1 MSSRSSQSD
10 SSGRTTRST
19 RSQSKSMPQKRESS
33 PSSQLSRSSR
43 QRPRNVTSNA
53 NQSSE
58 RSLRSNRSNDL
69 SQNPIERQDRSEPL
83 SNADIN
89 GSQPQS
95 QPRSTTPI
103 RGSVGL
109 LSDAINLSSPL
120 HYGSTEFGNSS
131 VSSVRSGLRSGTKK
145 RFDITSDSRLV
156 RQINIRETETP
167 AEEGLPVATSDSQSS
182 SVPQLV
188 IWGTDVAI
196 NQCREKFKRFLRQ
209 TGFEEQ
215 DLDFD
220 ELQADIPMDTESQS
234 DSQRPYYI
242 RKLHEMV
249 IIGEPF
255 LNINCRHIQG
265 FDSTLYR
272 QLISYPQEVIPTFDM
287 AVNEVF
293 NELYSEGIAEMDR
306 ICVRPYNVAKTSNL
320 RDLNPEDINQLV
332 TISGMVIRCS
342 NIIAEM
348 CIAFFECTVC
358 NYGLN
363 VEVDRGSIA
372 EPHVCR
378 QCNTNFSF
386 RLVHNRSKFTDKQ
399 QIKLQE
405 SPDDMP
411 AGQTPYTVLLY
422 ACADLVDKVQPG
434 ERVTVT
440 GIYRAT
446 PIRVHPNKRTVKS
459 VYRIHIDVVH
469 YRKVENKRL
478 HDEGYELKLSKER
491 IDKLIALSNMSDIYE
506 RLAQALAPS
515 IYEHEDIKKGILLQL
530 FGGTRKEYNLS
541 NKNPTG
547 KLRSFRSELNILL
560 CGDPGTS
567 KSQLLQY
574 VYNLVPR
581 GQYTS
586 GKGSSAVGLTAYIA
600 KDPDT
605 KQMVLQTG
613 ALVLSDGGICCI
625 DEFDKMSDSTR
636 SVLHEVMEQQTLS
649 IAKAGIVCQ
658 LNARTS
664 ILAAANPVESQW
676 NKNKTITEN
685 IELPPTLMSRFT
697 TICLK
702 IHFKIFY
709 KSILFI
715 KFQI

>member
-1 MSSRSSQSD
+1 MSSKSD
-10 SSGRTTRST
+10 LSERST
-19 RSQSKSMPQKRESS
+19 RSKSKSTPQKRPTS
-33 PSSQLSRSSR
+33 PSSQSSSRSSR
-43 QRPRNVTSNA
+43 QRQLRSET

-58 RSLRSNRSNDL
+58 KSGRNLRSNDNN
-69 SQNPIERQDRSEPL
+69 SQNSDQIQQQIDS
-83 SNADIN
+83 
-89 GSQPQS
+89 SQPQS
-95 QPRSTTPI
+95 TADVNGSQSQTRSETPI

-109 LSDAINLSSPL
+109 LSDPVNLSSPL
-120 HYGSTEFGNSS
+120 HYGSTEFGHSS
-131 VSSVRSGLRSGTKK
+131 VSSVRSGARNTNKK
-145 RFDITSDSRLV
+145 RFDINSESRLV
-156 RQINIRETETP
+156 RQINVGETAEAL
-167 AEEGLPVATSDSQSS
+167 AEEGAPVATSESQSS

-196 NQCREKFKRFLRQ
+196 NQCREKFKQFLKHSA
-209 TGFEEQ
+209 FNAN
-215 DLDFD
+215 DLDSD
-220 ELQADIPMDTESQS
+220 EMEADIPMDTDSQT
-234 DSQRPYYI
+234 SQRPYYI
-242 RKLHEMV
+242 RKLHEMI

-255 LNINCRHIQG
+255 LNVNCKHIQR
-265 FDSTLYR
+265 FDATLYR
-272 QLISYPQEVIPTFDM
+272 QLVSYPQEVIPTFDM
-287 AVNEVF
+287 TANEVF
-293 NELYSEGIAEMDR
+293 AELYPEGIAEMDR
-306 ICVRPYNVAKTSNL
+306 IYVRPYNVVKTSNL
-320 RDLNPEDINQLV
+320 RNLNPEDINQLV

-348 CIAFFECTVC
+348 CVAYFECTVC
-358 NYGLN
+358 NYGVS

-386 RLVHNRSKFTDKQ
+386 RLVHNRSQFTDKQ

-422 ACADLVDKVQPG
+422 ACADLVDKVRPG
-434 ERVTVT
+434 ERVIVT

-446 PIRVHPNKRTVKS
+446 PIRLNPNKRNVKS
-459 VYRIHIDVVH
+459 VYRTHIDVVH
-469 YRKVENKRL
+469 YRKHENKRL
-478 HDEGYELKLSKER
+478 HDDGYEMKLSKER
-491 IDKLIALSNMSDIYE
+491 IDKLIELSNMSDIYE
-506 RLAQALAPS
+506 RLAFALAPS
-515 IYEHEDIKKGILLQL
+515 IYEHQDIKKGILLQL
-530 FGGTRKEYNLS
+530 FGGTRKEYNIS
-541 NKNPTG
+541 NNNPTG

-574 VYNLVPR
+574 VYNLAPR

-586 GKGSSAVGLTAYIA
+586 GKGSSAVGLTAYVT

-636 SVLHEVMEQQTLS
+636 SVLHEVMEQQTIS

-685 IELPPTLMSRFT
+685 IELPPTLMSRFV
-697 TICLK
+697 LK
-702 IHFKIFY
+702 IISKFCLIFV
-709 KSILFI
+709 FI
-715 KFQI
+715 SDLI

>member
-1 MSSRSSQSD
+1 MSSRSSQSE
-10 SSGRTTRST
+10 SSRRTTRST
-19 RSQSKSMPQKRESS
+19 SKSTPQKRESS

-43 QRPRNVTSNA
+43 SRRLNVSSKPND
-53 NQSSE
+53 SSE
-58 RSLRSNRSNDL
+58 RSLRSNRGRDSSEALNRREAPIDGL
-69 SQNPIERQDRSEPL
+69 SHSDINRSEP
-83 SNADIN
+83 
-89 GSQPQS
+89 QS
-95 QPRSTTPI
+95 QVSRSETPI

-120 HYGSTEFGNSS
+120 HYGSTEDNIHSAS
-131 VSSVRSGLRSGTKK
+131 ITSMTRSGANRSKK
-145 RFDITSDSRLV
+145 RFDIASDSRVV
-156 RQINIRETETP
+156 RQINVGESETH
-167 AEEGLPVATSDSQSS
+167 AIPVATSDSHSS

-196 NQCREKFKRFLRQ
+196 NQCREKFKRFLRY
-209 TGFEEQ
+209 TGFDKKTLES
-215 DLDFD
+215 D
-220 ELQADIPMDTESQS
+220 EMEADIGIAMDS
-234 DSQRPYYI
+234 DSQQDKEKPHYI
-242 RKLHEMV
+242 KKLHEMV

-255 LNINCRHIQG
+255 LNVNCAHIQK
-265 FDSTLYR
+265 FDSMLYR
-272 QLISYPQEVIPTFDM
+272 QLVSYPQEVVPTFDM

-293 NELYSEGIAEMDR
+293 NELYPEGIPEMDR
-306 ICVRPYNVAKTSNL
+306 ICVRPYNVSKTSNL
-320 RDLNPEDINQLV
+320 RNLNPEDINQLV

-348 CIAFFECTVC
+348 CAAFFECTVC
-358 NYGLN
+358 NYSVT
-363 VEVDRGSIA
+363 VEVDRGCIA

-378 QCNTNFSF
+378 HCNTNFSF
-386 RLVHNRSKFTDKQ
+386 RLVHNRSQFTDKQ

-411 AGQTPYTVLLY
+411 PGQTPYTVLLY
-422 ACADLVDKVQPG
+422 GCADLVDKVQPG
-434 ERVTVT
+434 ERVTIT

-446 PIRVHPNKRTVKS
+446 PIRVNPRQRNVKS
-459 VYRIHIDVVH
+459 VYRTHIDVVH
-469 YRKVENKRL
+469 YRRIENKRL
-478 HDEGYELKLSKER
+478 HDDGYELKLSKER
-491 IDKLIALSNMSDIYE
+491 IDELIALSNLPDIYE
-506 RLAQALAPS
+506 RLAAALAPS

-530 FGGTRKEYNLS
+530 FGGTRKEYNIS
-541 NKNPTG
+541 NNPTG

-586 GKGSSAVGLTAYIA
+586 GKGSSAVGLTAYVT

-605 KQMVLQTG
+605 RQMVLQTG

-676 NKNKTITEN
+676 NKNKTIIEN
-685 IELPPTLMSRFT
+685 IQLPPTLMSRY
-697 TICLK
+697 CLFKTFIRLISISIK
-702 IHFKIFY
+702 INELIF
-709 KSILFI
+709 
-715 KFQI
+715 

>member
-1 MSSRSSQSD
+1 MEDQ
-10 SSGRTTRST
+10 T
-19 RSQSKSMPQKRESS
+19 
-33 PSSQLSRSSR
+33 
-43 QRPRNVTSNA
+43 
-53 NQSSE
+53 
-58 RSLRSNRSNDL
+58 
-69 SQNPIERQDRSEPL
+69 QDRNDSMA
-83 SNADIN
+83 SQMVVD
-89 GSQPQS
+89 SQPGS
-95 QPRSTTPI
+95 QPRSEASI

-109 LSDAINLSSPL
+109 LSDPINLSSPL
-120 HYGSTEFGNSS
+120 HYGSTDFGNSS
-131 VSSVRSGLRSGTKK
+131 ASLRSGARNVSKK
-145 RFDITSDSRLV
+145 RFDLNSDSRLV
-156 RQINIRETETP
+156 RQINVGEGEVRP
-167 AEEGLPVATSDSQSS
+167 EEGPSVATSDSHSS
-182 SVPQLV
+182 SAPHLI
-188 IWGTDVAI
+188 IWGTDVAL
-196 NQCREKFKRFLRQ
+196 NRCREKFKKFLKH
-209 TGFEEQ
+209 TGFDA
-215 DLDFD
+215 DLDAD
-220 ELQADIPMDTESQS
+220 EMEAEMPMDT
-234 DSQRPYYI
+234 DSQPVSTSRSYYI

-249 IIGEPF
+249 IIGESF
-255 LNINCRHIQG
+255 LNVNCRHIQH
-265 FDSTLYR
+265 FDPTLYR
-272 QLISYPQEVIPTFDM
+272 QLVSYPQEVIPAFDM
-287 AVNEVF
+287 AANEMF
-293 NELYSEGIAEMDR
+293 SELYPEGIAEMDR
-306 ICVRPYNVAKTSNL
+306 IYVRPYNVVKTSNL
-320 RDLNPEDINQLV
+320 RNLNPEDINQLV

-348 CIAFFECTVC
+348 CVAYFECSIC
-358 NYGLN
+358 NYGTN

-378 QCNTNFSF
+378 HCNTNFSF
-386 RLVHNRSKFTDKQ
+386 RLVHNRSQFIDKQ

-422 ACADLVDKVQPG
+422 ACNDLVDKVQPG

-446 PIRVHPNKRTVKS
+446 SIRLHPRKRNVKS
-459 VYRIHIDVVH
+459 VYRTHIDVVH
-469 YRKVENKRL
+469 YRKTENKRL
-478 HDEGYELKLSKER
+478 HDDGYELKLSKER
-491 IDKLIALSNMSDIYE
+491 IDQLIALSNMTDIYD
-506 RLAQALAPS
+506 RLAFALAPS
-515 IYEHEDIKKGILLQL
+515 IYEHLDIKKGILLQL

-541 NKNPTG
+541 SNNPSG
-547 KLRSFRSELNILL
+547 KLRSFRSEINILL

-586 GKGSSAVGLTAYIA
+586 GKGSSAVGLTAYVT

-625 DEFDKMSDSTR
+625 DEFDKMSDNTR

-685 IELPPTLMSRFT
+685 IELPPTLMSRSVCVPYVQLS
-697 TICLK
+697 ICLNCNSN
-702 IHFKIFY
+702 F
-709 KSILFI
+709 
-715 KFQI
+715 

>member
-1 MSSRSSQSD
+1 MDTDSQSD
-10 SSGRTTRST
+10 SR
-19 RSQSKSMPQKRESS
+19 
-33 PSSQLSRSSR
+33 
-43 QRPRNVTSNA
+43 
-53 NQSSE
+53 
-58 RSLRSNRSNDL
+58 
-69 SQNPIERQDRSEPL
+69 
-83 SNADIN
+83 
-89 GSQPQS
+89 
-95 QPRSTTPI
+95 
-103 RGSVGL
+103 
-109 LSDAINLSSPL
+109 
-120 HYGSTEFGNSS
+120 
-131 VSSVRSGLRSGTKK
+131 
-145 RFDITSDSRLV
+145 
-156 RQINIRETETP
+156 
-167 AEEGLPVATSDSQSS
+167 
-182 SVPQLV
+182 
-188 IWGTDVAI
+188 
-196 NQCREKFKRFLRQ
+196 
-209 TGFEEQ
+209 
-215 DLDFD
+215 
-220 ELQADIPMDTESQS
+220 
-234 DSQRPYYI
+234 RPYYI

-255 LNINCRHIQG
+255 LNINCRHIQS
-265 FDSTLYR
+265 FDSVLYR
-272 QLISYPQEVIPTFDM
+272 QLVSYPQEVIPTFDM

-293 NELYSEGIAEMDR
+293 TELYPEGIAEMDR
-306 ICVRPYNVAKTSNL
+306 ICVRPYNVIKTSTL
-320 RDLNPEDINQLV
+320 RDLNPEDINQLI
-332 TISGMVIRCS
+332 TISGMVTRCS

-348 CIAFFECTVC
+348 CVAYFECTVC
-358 NYGLN
+358 NFGLT

-386 RLVHNRSKFTDKQ
+386 RLVHNRSQFTDKQ

-422 ACADLVDKVQPG
+422 ACSDLVDRVQPG

-446 PIRVHPNKRTVKS
+446 PIRVHPNKRNVKS
-459 VYRIHIDVVH
+459 VYRTHVDVVH
-469 YRKVENKRL
+469 YRKVEIKRL
-478 HDEGYELKLSKER
+478 HDDGYQLKLSKER
-491 IDKLIALSNMSDIYE
+491 IDQLIALSNKSDIYE
-506 RLAQALAPS
+506 RLAIALAPS
-515 IYEHEDIKKGILLQL
+515 IYEHLDIKKGILLAL
-530 FGGTRKEYNLS
+530 FGGTRKEYNQS
-541 NKNPTG
+541 DNNPTG

-586 GKGSSAVGLTAYIA
+586 GKGSSAVGLTAYVT

-685 IELPPTLMSRFT
+685 IELPPTLMSRFDL
-697 TICLK
+697 IFLILDPQEEEYDRRLAKHLVSLYHRSRDDEREEFLDLSVLK
-702 IHFKIFY
+702 DYIGYARLNFHPVLSEEASQALKHAYVEMRKVGSGKGQISAYPRQLESLIRLSEAHAKMKFKNVVDVEDVEEARRLHREAI
-709 KSILFI
+709 KQSATDPLSGKIDISILTTGMSASSRKKRSELSQGLKQLLQSMGTEKGSQTESQQQFSYQTVFNEFKSSTTLMVSRDMFDDSLKALQDEGFLTLIGTKFI
-715 KFQI
+715 RINT